1 MRTYDPADSILYVH
15 LAPQPTAHRPV
26 SDAGSSC
33 SRLPAGYANEAP
45 RVRLGGTSPSRAV
58 PAAPAVGG
66 PPPLLVVLPGG
77 AEAGT
82 DTDRSPALPALR
94 LA

>member
-15 LAPQPTAHRPV
+15 LAPQPTASRPV
-26 SDAGSSC
+26 PDSVSSC

-45 RVRLGGTSPSRAV
+45 QVRLAATSPSPA
-58 PAAPAVGG
+58 PAAPEVGG